1 MSMNDPIRVAI
12 LDDYQKVARTSADW
26 SAVEAR
32 AELTVF
38 HDHLGDHAALVRRLL
53 PFDAVCVMRERT
65 PLTAEL
71 IAALPRLR
79 LIASTGKGNASID
92 LDAAAAHGVEV
103 AHTDYSSTPTI
114 EFTWSAILGLAR
126 DIAGEA
132 ASVRAGGW
140 QIGLGTELGGKTLG
154 ILGLGRIGSKVAR
167 IGQAFGMQVIAWSE
181 NLQDETASAL
191 GVRRVSKQALLA
203 QSDFLTIHTRLSER
217 TRGIIG
223 ATELASMKPTA
234 RLINTSRGPIVD
246 EAALVDA
253 VISGRI
259 AGAAV
264 DVFETEPLPA
274 GHPFRDFPN
283 VLATPHIGYVTEEMY
298 RTFYGDS
305 VSNIL
310 AWLDRRRA

>member
-1 MSMNDPIRVAI
+1 MNDRIRVAV
-12 LDDYQKVARTSADW
+12 LDDYQQVARTMADW
-26 SAVEAR
+26 SPVEKR
-32 AELTVF
+32 AELTIF
-38 HDHLGDHAALVRRLL
+38 HDHLHDHDALVRRLA
-53 PFDAVCVMRERT
+53 PFDVLCVMRERT
-65 PLTAEL
+65 ALTADL

-79 LIASTGKGNASID
+79 LIASTGLANASID
-92 LDAAAAHGVEV
+92 LKAAAEHGVEV
-103 AHTDYSSTPTI
+103 VNTDYSSTPTI

-132 ASVRAGGW
+132 ASVRSGGW
-140 QIGLGTELGGKTLG
+140 QTGLGTELGGKTLG

-167 IGQAFGMQVIAWSE
+167 IGQVFGMQVIAWSE
-181 NLQDETASAL
+181 NLQEETASAL
-191 GVRRVSKQALLA
+191 GVRRVSKQALLS

-223 ATELASMKPTA
+223 APELATMKPGA
-234 RLINTSRGPIVD
+234 RLINSSRGPIVD

-253 VISGRI
+253 LISGRI

-264 DVFETEPLPA
+264 DVYETEPLPA
-274 GHPFRDFPN
+274 DHPFRDLPN

-305 VSNIL
+305 VRNIVE
-310 AWLDRRRA
+310 WLGRRT